1 MFDQIK
7 QIIVDTIHVDE
18 ALITLDAKLKED
30 LDIDS
35 LTKLELTL
43 EFENTFEIRIEDIE
57 LVDIKTV
64 WDIVETIKKKL
75 NN

>member
-1 MFDQIK
+1 MFNQIK
-7 QIIVDTIHVDE
+7 QIIIDTIHVDE
-18 ALITLDAKLKED
+18 ALITLDARLKED

-64 WDIVETIKKKL
+64 GDIVETIKRKL
-75 NN
+75 NS

>member
-7 QIIVDTIHVDE
+7 QIFIDTIHVDE
-18 ALITLDAKLKED
+18 TLITLDAKLKED

-35 LTKLELTL
+35 LTKLELVL

-57 LVDIKTV
+57 LADIKTV
-64 WDIVETIKKKL
+64 GDVVQMIKKKK
-75 NN
+75 NS

>member
-7 QIIVDTIHVDE
+7 QIIIDTIHVDE
-18 ALITLDAKLKED
+18 TSITLDAKLKED

-43 EFENTFEIRIEDIE
+43 EFENAFEIRIEDIE
-57 LVDIKTV
+57 LAGIKTV
-64 WDIVETIKKKL
+64 GDIVETISKKL
-75 NN
+75 SS

>member
-7 QIIVDTIHVDE
+7 QIIIDTIHVDE
-18 ALITLDAKLKED
+18 TSITLDAKLKED

-43 EFENTFEIRIEDIE
+43 EFENAFEIRIEDIE
-57 LVDIKTV
+57 LAGIKTV
-64 WDIVETIKKKL
+64 GDIVETINKKL
-75 NN
+75 SS

>member
-7 QIIVDTIHVDE
+7 QIIIDTIHVDE

-43 EFENTFEIRIEDIE
+43 EFENAFEIRIEDTE
-57 LVDIKTV
+57 LAGIKTV
-64 WDIVETIKKKL
+64 GDIVATIDKKL
-75 NN
+75 GS